1 MPATHG
7 PSDRCNIVHLVEDA
21 RSLQLFQQQYQRPA
35 ERKHESMRA
44 ASEGG
49 LLVKPPHLRSIPEAE
64 DKSRHL
70 AAALAI
76 QFPKEEERYR
86 IPANCVLA
94 VDHILS
100 VDAVKLAKQR
110 QAQVNR
116 FEKLAR
122 NCQGWDARMKTH
134 VKSPDTVRVLNKNI
148 NVALVA
154 VLIETMDY
162 PDKEL
167 PLQLL
172 EGLPICGDIDYDSG
186 VYRRN
191 PPEKDAGLF
200 KDHFEEW
207 KTSHDVW
214 FTECS
219 TQLEKAAE
227 KAKSLEIR
235 GDRTSIDTLH
245 KIERATKLEVEKR
258 TDGPIT
264 YGARAEVK
272 IRK

>member
-1 MPATHG
+1 MSKVGRARTLLGHFKAKN
-7 PSDRCNIVHLVEDA
+7 SDSEGGTMKRKQSAKWDSVCLQRMGLPTDLTFVHLVEEA

-116 FEKLAR
+116 CEK
-122 NCQGWDARMKTH
+122 T
-134 VKSPDTVRVLNKNI
+134 
-148 NVALVA
+148 
-154 VLIETMDY
+154 
-162 PDKEL
+162 
-167 PLQLL
+167 
-172 EGLPICGDIDYDSG
+172 
-186 VYRRN
+186 
-191 PPEKDAGLF
+191 
-200 KDHFEEW
+200 
-207 KTSHDVW
+207 
-214 FTECS
+214 
-219 TQLEKAAE
+219 
-227 KAKSLEIR
+227 
-235 GDRTSIDTLH
+235 
-245 KIERATKLEVEKR
+245 
-258 TDGPIT
+258 GP
-264 YGARAEVK
+264 
-272 IRK
+272 

>member
-1 MPATHG
+1 
-7 PSDRCNIVHLVEDA
+7 
-21 RSLQLFQQQYQRPA
+21 
-35 ERKHESMRA
+35 
-44 ASEGG
+44 
-49 LLVKPPHLRSIPEAE
+49 
-64 DKSRHL
+64 
-70 AAALAI
+70 
-76 QFPKEEERYR
+76 
-86 IPANCVLA
+86 
-94 VDHILS
+94 
-100 VDAVKLAKQR
+100 LAKQR

-154 VLIETMDY
+154 VLIEAMDY

-191 PPEKDAGLF
+191 PPEEDAGLF
-200 KDHFEEW
+200 KDRFEEW

-214 FTECS
+214 FTEGS

-227 KAKSLEIR
+227 MAKSLAIR
-235 GDRTSIDTLH
+235 GDRTSLDTLH